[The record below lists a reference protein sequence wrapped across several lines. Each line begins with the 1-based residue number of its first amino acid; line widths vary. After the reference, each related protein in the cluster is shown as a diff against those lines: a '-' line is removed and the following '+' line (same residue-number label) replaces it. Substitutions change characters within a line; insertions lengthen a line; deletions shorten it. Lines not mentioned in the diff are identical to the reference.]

1 MGCLLLPCQCLWLSM
16 QLRVFI
22 WAVSFLLLAE
32 GEAES
37 QWLQDTGLSDL
48 LSGLGLDGH
57 HQGLLSTLTQTQV
70 AAVCR
75 RLDIYTRSARRRHKA
90 PIRDVR
96 DIFGGFSS
104 GVSQWLTGDCRPCL
118 PGPMVVPPHL
128 KWNSSSAARLCW
140 RVLACRC
147 APVSHIGL
155 SAVYASVFAR
165 VPSVGPE
172 GLGSPSVGLL
182 SVQLE
187 CSSLSFINP
196 ADTSKLTGY
205 EHLMLP
211 WNTLKRHNTEL
222 IREAL
227 KADRPGPS
235 AQSPTWQLR
244 DPGQEL
250 WASVAPSVKTGS

>member
-128 KWNSSSAARLCW
+128 KWNSSSAARLACAGMPLCP
-140 RVLACRC
+140 RVARRSVCCVCQCVCPC
-147 APVSHIGL
+147 ALGWARGL
-155 SAVYASVFAR
+155 RF
-165 VPSVGPE
+165 
-172 GLGSPSVGLL
+172 
-182 SVQLE
+182 
-187 CSSLSFINP
+187 SLCGTTISTIR
-196 ADTSKLTGY
+196 
-205 EHLMLP
+205 MLIIVLYKP
-211 WNTLKRHNTEL
+211 C
-222 IREAL
+222 
-227 KADRPGPS
+227 
-235 AQSPTWQLR
+235 
-244 DPGQEL
+244 
-250 WASVAPSVKTGS
+250 